1 MTEHYR
7 NISKLISIYPP
18 NYLRYIYVRQ
28 TKFGRHIVF
37 APFLIILLLPFFL
50 SSAKRLS
57 DTFLGDYERKSMKL
71 NSNVKHYE

>member
-28 TKFGRHIVF
+28 TKFGKHIVF
-37 APFLIILLLPFFL
+37 APFLIILLLPSFLSFFL
-50 SSAKRLS
+50 SFFLPPSVYPTHFSA
-57 DTFLGDYERKSMKL
+57 TTNG
-71 NSNVKHYE
+71 NQ